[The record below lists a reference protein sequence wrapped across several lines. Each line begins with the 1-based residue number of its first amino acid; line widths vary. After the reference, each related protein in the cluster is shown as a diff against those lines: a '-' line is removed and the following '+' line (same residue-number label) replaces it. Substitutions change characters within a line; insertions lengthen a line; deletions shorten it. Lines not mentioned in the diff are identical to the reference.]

1 MNIKKLN
8 EEIEKLV
15 EGWPD
20 NKEFDALF
28 DQYVPK
34 KGPADTV
41 GGELIRAVNKI
52 FYRYYNDGDRVGVDY
67 GNETCNPAAR
77 FIEKNTKLEPLA
89 SKLWDYSSDEEYEEL
104 LAELMQATI
113 EVCKEDNLFEQRN
126 TDDMYNY
133 TDPSDNRWEEDW

>member
-34 KGPADTV
+34 KGHADTV
-41 GGELIRAVNKI
+41 GGELIRIPNRASLEI
-52 FYRYYNDGDRVGVDY
+52 LLDGMPIDPCEVLIHDKPVKSPDKQVHADRLSCCQPRTLR
-67 GNETCNPAAR
+67 NEQSGIAHIMPR
-77 FIEKNTKLEPLA
+77 I
-89 SKLWDYSSDEEYEEL
+89 
-104 LAELMQATI
+104 
-113 EVCKEDNLFEQRN
+113 NLRKMLS
-126 TDDMYNY
+126 MYTY
-133 TDPSDNRWEEDW
+133 PQK